1 MIGILVDVTKC
12 TGCSQCVHACV
23 EANQLGPDVPSTQ
36 KTTDGLSADRWL
48 AITRSP
54 EGQPVRKSCRHCLE
68 PACVSVCPVGAMY
81 RTAEGAVIY
90 DASRCMGCRYC
101 MMACPFG
108 IPRYEWDSAAPK
120 VQKCTL
126 CYQRLQNRQ
135 QPACVE
141 ACPSQALTFGDRDT
155 LLKIAHSAIQ
165 KAPQLYQ
172 PVVYGEYEAGGAAL
186 LYLSNIPLNF
196 LNVHGSVDDEPWPE
210 FTWNW
215 LSKVPGLSL
224 ATAGL
229 MTGLFWIIGRRI
241 QAEEARQARSSQPL
255 RSTDDL

>member
-12 TGCSQCVHACV
+12 TGCSTCVQACV
-23 EANQLGPDVPSTQ
+23 EANHLGQDHPTVQAEP
-36 KTTDGLSADRWL
+36 DGLSADRWL
-48 AITRSP
+48 AIVQSP
-54 EGQPVRKSCRHCLE
+54 EGQPVRKSCRHCVE

-81 RTAEGAVIY
+81 KTPEGAVVY

-108 IPRYEWDSAAPK
+108 IPRYEWGSAAPK

-126 CYQRLQNRQ
+126 CYQRLQHGQ

-141 ACPSQALTFGDRDT
+141 ACPSQALTFSDRDE
-155 LLKIAHSAIQ
+155 LLNIAHAAIQ
-165 KAPQLYQ
+165 KAPHTYL
-172 PVVYGEYEAGGAAL
+172 PRVYGEHEAGGTAL
-186 LYLSNIPLNF
+186 LYLSDIALDFLNF
-196 LNVHGSVDDEPWPE
+196 HGGTGENSWPE

-215 LSKVPGLSL
+215 LDKVPSLSL

-229 MTGLFWIIGRRI
+229 MTGLFWIIGRRMR
-241 QAEEARQARSSQPL
+241 AEESRIARAAQPQ
-255 RSTDDL
+255 DEG